1 VSEGAWHLRKAR
13 SLVKLLALAPGHSL
27 HREQLMELLWPNLG
41 KTAATNNL
49 RGSLHAARAALASDP
64 TVASRYLASKEER
77 IALCP
82 DVELW
87 VDVETFEAAASGARR
102 SREPAAYRAAIELYA
117 GDLLPEDRYE
127 VWAEGRRGELRST
140 YLALLVELAGT
151 YEERAEYDSA
161 MEVLRKVV
169 AKEPTSEEAHAGLM
183 RLHAILGRKREAL
196 AQFVELEKIL
206 LRELGTEP
214 AASSRALRE
223 EIAADHFPLQQVSS
237 FGSPPEKPPDA
248 AKHNLPA
255 PRTSFVGREH
265 ELVEVKRALAM
276 TRLLTLT
283 GAGGSGKT
291 RLALEV
297 ARDLVGAYPDGV
309 GLVELAPLSE
319 GELVPQ
325 AVASALGVLEQPSRS
340 LTATLTEALQTK
352 QALLVVDNCEHL
364 IEAVAHLVDAL
375 LDACPRLR
383 ILATSRE
390 ALSIAGEAVWL
401 VLPLSV
407 PEQQHSSTVEEL
419 EGYESVRLL
428 VECARRRNPAF
439 ALTSE
444 NAEAVAEIC
453 QRLEGIPLAIEL
465 AASRVGLSA
474 EEIAARLEDS
484 LRLLTGGSRTALHR
498 QQTLRGTLD
507 WSHDLL
513 SEPERFLF
521 RRLSVFAGGWTLEA
535 AEEVGAH
542 GSIEGSD
549 VLDLLGRLVDK
560 SLVVAEAEAQGAVR
574 YRMLE
579 PIRQYARERL
589 EESEEAEAIQR
600 RHAEFFL
607 ALAEE
612 AEPEVE
618 GPQQAAWL
626 ERLEAEHDN
635 LRAALSWSLERG
647 EEAELGLRVAGALGQ
662 FWYLRGYLGEGRRW
676 LEEALAKSSPAST
689 AARANALHRLSFL
702 AYLQGDLDRA
712 QEASEE
718 SLKLEGVEQFWDI
731 AGRRSVAAGLGR
743 LMLGIVASAQ
753 GDSERAIQ
761 LYEKSLALSRKVGD
775 KRGIAD
781 NLLLLGIEMRSW
793 GNFEKARDL
802 LEEGMVVA
810 REVGDPELLAAFLNQ
825 LCDTFLLQGDLERA
839 TVIGEKAAAIC
850 REQNHRILLSDALC
864 NLGWAA
870 LLRGDPERAT
880 TLYVESLELKRGL
893 GDKPLLVK
901 LTVALPETLDGL
913 ACVATARGETE
924 RAVRLFG
931 ATRALHEQ
939 VSDHLTLAREYAAL
953 REPYLAATRS
963 QLSEEAWE
971 TAFAEGRAMGFEETV
986 EYALSDEETA
996 TPLTTVAEQSSADK
1010 PPPTLTRRE
1019 REVANLLER
1028 RFTSR
1033 HIASELHISEHT
1045 VDKHVANILRKL
1057 NLHSREQVAVQ
1068 MAKQRSHPF

>member
-1 VSEGAWHLRKAR
+1 
-13 SLVKLLALAPGHSL
+13 
-27 HREQLMELLWPNLG
+27 
-41 KTAATNNL
+41 
-49 RGSLHAARAALASDP
+49 
-64 TVASRYLASKEER
+64 
-77 IALCP
+77 
-82 DVELW
+82 
-87 VDVETFEAAASGARR
+87 
-102 SREPAAYRAAIELYA
+102 
-117 GDLLPEDRYE
+117 
-127 VWAEGRRGELRST
+127 
-140 YLALLVELAGT
+140 
-151 YEERAEYDSA
+151 
-161 MEVLRKVV
+161 
-169 AKEPTSEEAHAGLM
+169 
-183 RLHAILGRKREAL
+183 
-196 AQFVELEKIL
+196 
-206 LRELGTEP
+206 
-214 AASSRALRE
+214 
-223 EIAADHFPLQQVSS
+223 
-237 FGSPPEKPPDA
+237 
-248 AKHNLPA
+248 
-255 PRTSFVGREH
+255 
-265 ELVEVKRALAM
+265 
-276 TRLLTLT
+276 
-283 GAGGSGKT
+283 
-291 RLALEV
+291 
-297 ARDLVGAYPDGV
+297 
-309 GLVELAPLSE
+309 
-319 GELVPQ
+319 
-325 AVASALGVLEQPSRS
+325 
-340 LTATLTEALQTK
+340 
-352 QALLVVDNCEHL
+352 
-364 IEAVAHLVDAL
+364 
-375 LDACPRLR
+375 
-383 ILATSRE
+383 
-390 ALSIAGEAVWL
+390 
-401 VLPLSV
+401 
-407 PEQQHSSTVEEL
+407 
-419 EGYESVRLL
+419 
-428 VECARRRNPAF
+428 
-439 ALTSE
+439 
-444 NAEAVAEIC
+444 
-453 QRLEGIPLAIEL
+453 
-465 AASRVGLSA
+465 
-474 EEIAARLEDS
+474 
-484 LRLLTGGSRTALHR
+484 
-498 QQTLRGTLD
+498 
-507 WSHDLL
+507 
-513 SEPERFLF
+513 
-521 RRLSVFAGGWTLEA
+521 
-535 AEEVGAH
+535 
-542 GSIEGSD
+542 
-549 VLDLLGRLVDK
+549 
-560 SLVVAEAEAQGAVR
+560 
-574 YRMLE
+574 MLE

-718 SLKLEGVEQFWDI
+718 GLKLEGVEQFWNI
-731 AGRRSVAAGLGR
+731 ADRRSAAAGLR
-743 LMLGIVASAQ
+743 LMLGIVASVR

-825 LCDTFLLQGDLERA
+825 LCDTFVLQGDLERA
-839 TVIGEKAAAIC
+839 TVVGEKAVAIC

-870 LLRGDPERAT
+870 LLRGDPGRAT
-880 TLYVESLELKRGL
+880 TLYAESLELKREL
-893 GDKPLLVK
+893 GENPLLVK

-913 ACVATARGETE
+913 ACVAVARGETE

-931 ATRALHEQ
+931 ATRALHKQ
-939 VSDHLTLAREYAAL
+939 VRDHLTLAREYAAL

-1033 HIASELHISEHT
+1033 QIASELHISEHT

>member
-1 VSEGAWHLRKAR
+1 VSEGAWHLRKAK
-13 SLVKLLALAPGHSL
+13 SLVKLLALAPGHAL

-41 KTAATNNL
+41 ERAATNNL

-64 TVASRYLASKEER
+64 VAASRYLASKEER

-87 VDVETFEAAASGARR
+87 VDVETFEEAAGAARR
-102 SREPAAYRAAIELYA
+102 SREPAAYRAAIELYV

-127 VWAEGRRGELRST
+127 EWAEGRRGELVRT
-140 YLALLVELAGT
+140 YLTLLVELAGT

-161 MEVLRKVV
+161 IEVLQKVV
-169 AKEPTSEEAHAGLM
+169 AEESTSEEAHVRLM
-183 RLHAILGRKREAL
+183 RLHALLGRKAEAL
-196 AQFVELEKIL
+196 AQYVQLEETL
-206 LRELGTEP
+206 LGELGTEP
-214 AASSRALRE
+214 ATSSRAFRE
-223 EIAADHFPLQQVSS
+223 EIAAGRFPLSETPS
-237 FGSPPEKPPDA
+237 LGSAPRKPPEA
-248 AKHNLPA
+248 AEHNLPA

-428 VECARRRNPAF
+428 VERARRRNPAF

-535 AEEVGAH
+535 AEEVGAD

-560 SLVVAEAEAQGAVR
+560 SLVVAETEAQGAVR

-635 LRAALSWSLERG
+635 LRATLSWSLERG

-718 SLKLEGVEQFWDI
+718 GLKLEGVEQFWNI
-731 AGRRSVAAGLGR
+731 ADRRSAAAGLR
-743 LMLGIVASAQ
+743 LMLGIVASVR

-825 LCDTFLLQGDLERA
+825 LCDTFVLQGDLERA
-839 TVIGEKAAAIC
+839 TVVGEKAVAIC

-870 LLRGDPERAT
+870 LLRGDPGRAT
-880 TLYVESLELKRGL
+880 TLYAESLELKREL
-893 GDKPLLVK
+893 GENPLLVK

-913 ACVATARGETE
+913 ACVAVARGETE

-931 ATRALHEQ
+931 ATRALHKQ
-939 VSDHLTLAREYAAL
+939 VRDHLTLAREYAAL

-1010 PPPTLTRRE
+1010 RPPTLTRRE